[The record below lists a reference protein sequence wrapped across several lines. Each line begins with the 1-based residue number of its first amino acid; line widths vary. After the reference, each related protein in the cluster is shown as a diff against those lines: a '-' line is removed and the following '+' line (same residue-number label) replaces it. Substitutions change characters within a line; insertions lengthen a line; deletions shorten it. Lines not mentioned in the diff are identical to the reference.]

1 MSGKAATLGTYRNE
15 LIFVLASF
23 NTQSY
28 DTIMIQVVRE
38 HPRVLGRVSCV

>member
-1 MSGKAATLGTYRNE
+1 MSGKAETLGTYRNE

-28 DTIMIQVVRE
+28 DTIMIHVIRE
-38 HPRVLGRVSCV
+38 RPRVLGHVSCV